1 MLVITDISHLPLLTS
16 SMPRQFKV
24 FSNFSPHWLST
35 GLQAVKAPHQYMMLW
50 MCSEMPCGIRKC
62 MYNVDAQEDC
72 TPAILKA
79 WREVE
84 GEREA
89 RKCISDL
96 KRIQVS
102 RAKAERTWETTR
114 AHQPVSQLSL
124 GSSAQAHPC
133 QALCWNLT
141 SFFLSLDLT
150 VLIGKT

>member
-1 MLVITDISHLPLLTS
+1 MLVITVIFHLTLLTS

-24 FSNFSPHWLST
+24 FSNFSTHWLST
-35 GLQAVKAPHQYMMLW
+35 ELQAVKAPHQYMMLW
-50 MCSEMPCGIRKC
+50 MCPEMPCGIRKC

-72 TPAILKA
+72 ISAILKA
-79 WREVE
+79 RREME

-89 RKCISDL
+89 RKWISNL
-96 KRIQVS
+96 KRTQVS

-114 AHQPVSQLSL
+114 AHRPVSQLSL

-141 SFFLSLDLT
+141 SFFLSLGLM